1 MCSVNSYGAL
11 GKGCDVRAALMFRRG
26 DVAVFLSSSPNLT
39 LLFYPLPQQAQ
50 SLVQKVLSLGSQGIA
65 AEALCRACF

>member
-1 MCSVNSYGAL
+1 MRSAV
-11 GKGCDVRAALMFRRG
+11 MFRHG

-50 SLVQKVLSLGSQGIA
+50 HLVQKVLSLGSQGIA
-65 AEALCRACF
+65 AEALCPACFS